1 MKIKTSKLI
10 GKPLDFAVA
19 RALDYKPVL
28 ETESTGPDFWI
39 CQVPWGGY
47 EMIGEDGFSPS
58 TDWSQ
63 GGELIQRY
71 GCDLICIAPA
81 NAWEANCWDDRVP
94 MPGLHNQEGET
105 PLIAAMRAIVSA
117 KLGDEV
123 DVPEELL

>member
-1 MKIKTSKLI
+1 MICD
-10 GKPLDFAVA
+10 GEV
-19 RALDYKPVL
+19 VL
-28 ETESTGPDFWI
+28 MAPCGQKVW
-39 CQVPWGGY
+39 
-47 EMIGEDGFSPS
+47 SPS

-71 GCDLICIAPA
+71 GCDLIYIAPA

-123 DVPEELL
+123 EVPDEML